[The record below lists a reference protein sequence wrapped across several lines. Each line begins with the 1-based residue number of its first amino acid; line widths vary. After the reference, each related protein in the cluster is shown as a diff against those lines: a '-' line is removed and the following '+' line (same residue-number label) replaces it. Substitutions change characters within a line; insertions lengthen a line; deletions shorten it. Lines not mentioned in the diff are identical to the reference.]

1 MSNEHV
7 GPRLLQS
14 KLMENGM
21 GLMSLLYFSRSTMP
35 GDEADAS
42 IENVVASARSYN
54 PEHGLTGALLFT
66 GEHFAQVLEGTP
78 EAIEALMKSIR
89 SDTRHHQIVVVS
101 HEPITKRR
109 FGEWSMAYSGPSQFV
124 ARHVTR
130 LLTNPD
136 APNQERSAQWL
147 RELMWEFS
155 EGPGAR

>member
-1 MSNEHV
+1 MD
-7 GPRLLQS
+7 
-14 KLMENGM
+14 
-21 GLMSLLYFSRSTMP
+21 LMSLLYVSRSTMP
-35 GDEADAS
+35 GDEAPAT

-78 EAIEALMKSIR
+78 TAIEALMKNVSR
-89 SDTRHHQIVVVS
+89 DTRHDQIVVVS
-101 HEPITKRR
+101 REPITKRR

-130 LLTNPD
+130 LLTNSD

-147 RELMWEFS
+147 QELLWEFS
-155 EGPGAR
+155 EGPGSR